1 MADISKISPD
11 NGTTIYNLK
20 DIEAR
25 KRVPEV
31 LLKDTVGWTG
41 KNLLKI
47 PASVVTQTINGVTF
61 TVNSDGSITANGTAS
76 AQTLFEV
83 TKIYDAVE
91 KCIFSGCP
99 KSGSTTTYDLRM
111 GGSPSDYIDYGEG
124 VYIERNVP
132 TTFLGVYI
140 VIRSGQTVSNL
151 TFYPM
156 LRKSDIL
163 DSTYEPYHESVEQTL
178 RDAEVIEGKN
188 KFVWDV
194 GIAQANTALSYSDK
208 GEAIRVYTVS
218 NATYRRAEWVEAVE
232 PNTDY
237 IISCGA
243 NVTSGTGAAQVRTSG
258 GTTIVLSD
266 RFTSSKNVELKF
278 NSGVNTSVVIVLY
291 CTWDTS
297 EAGDITFNNVML
309 CTEEEWNKSHDFEPY
324 YIPLKDSKFDRV
336 EQRALG
342 AYNLLNLNKDNV
354 RIISGSNGYD
364 LTANGIRV
372 YNTKETDSYSFVAF
386 WLKNLPKNT
395 DIKLRFRV
403 SITSGKGRI
412 LISNRTEPVVNVYE
426 RDFPENGEFTCRF
439 NTEDYELLSI
449 NFYSSVEAAAG
460 DVTYSYTILSID
472 SLISDLDNLENIYV
486 PYAMTNKELTEE
498 LTEVIDGSSGITS
511 TGTLDND
518 YLVLKRSGQEVFCQL
533 RVNGTFAAG
542 ATLAVLPEGFRP
554 KKRIAAAGNITSKG
568 FAYVDISIYGLITC
582 GSQAVSNENLTL
594 LYTSWRID

>member
-188 KFVWDV
+188 QNISEESFTFVKSSARTHNFYLSKTSSQVRKLRVSCDV
-194 GIAQANTALSYSDK
+194 SGIANYTGTTALTLKFGANEEHTIPTSANNSHFEEVFNCGGNVNSLYAFIASSEANTATIK
-208 GEAIRVYTVS
+208 IS
-218 NATYRRAEWVEAVE
+218 NLLIC
-232 PNTDY
+232 D
-237 IISCGA
+237 
-243 NVTSGTGAAQVRTSG
+243 
-258 GTTIVLSD
+258 
-266 RFTSSKNVELKF
+266 
-278 NSGVNTSVVIVLY
+278 
-291 CTWDTS
+291 
-297 EAGDITFNNVML
+297 
-309 CTEEEWNKSHDFEPY
+309 EEENGAFEPY